1 MAENS
6 VNAPKEHLVMA
17 KSNQLTDVRNLMGE
31 FDVVKV
37 TQKNVKERKKTLQN
51 GEDEQKDERQLLHT
65 MQRKQQ
71 HKNTYP
77 KKKQET
83 QHDTNTNCTIV
94 PHNINCDTN
103 IPTSSTSNIQ
113 NIKLDESPVH
123 TETEESLSSNEDEVE
138 AQVQTQK
145 NTRRQYRKRQTT
157 EWRTE

>member
-1 MAENS
+1 
-6 VNAPKEHLVMA
+6 
-17 KSNQLTDVRNLMGE
+17 
-31 FDVVKV
+31 
-37 TQKNVKERKKTLQN
+37 
-51 GEDEQKDERQLLHT
+51 

-71 HKNTYP
+71 YKNTFP

-94 PHNINCDTN
+94 SHNINHDTN

-113 NIKLDESPVH
+113 NIKLDETPVH

-145 NTRRQYRKRQTT
+145 NIRRQYRKRQTT
-157 EWRTE
+157 EWRTEQMHQYRARKQPQQIT

>member
-1 MAENS
+1 
-6 VNAPKEHLVMA
+6 
-17 KSNQLTDVRNLMGE
+17 
-31 FDVVKV
+31 
-37 TQKNVKERKKTLQN
+37 
-51 GEDEQKDERQLLHT
+51 

-94 PHNINCDTN
+94 PHNINHDTN

-113 NIKLDESPVH
+113 NIKLDETPVH
-123 TETEESLSSNEDEVE
+123 TETKESLSSNEDEVE

-145 NTRRQYRKRQTT
+145 IQEDNTERDRQQSREQNKCIDTGQGNSHSK
-157 EWRTE
+157 

>member
-1 MAENS
+1 
-6 VNAPKEHLVMA
+6 
-17 KSNQLTDVRNLMGE
+17 
-31 FDVVKV
+31 
-37 TQKNVKERKKTLQN
+37 
-51 GEDEQKDERQLLHT
+51 

-94 PHNINCDTN
+94 PHNINHDTN

-113 NIKLDESPVH
+113 NIKLDETPVH

-138 AQVQTQK
+138 TQVQTQK
-145 NTRRQYRKRQTT
+145 NTRQYRKRQRT
-157 EWRTE
+157 EWRTEQMH

>member
-1 MAENS
+1 
-6 VNAPKEHLVMA
+6 
-17 KSNQLTDVRNLMGE
+17 
-31 FDVVKV
+31 
-37 TQKNVKERKKTLQN
+37 
-51 GEDEQKDERQLLHT
+51 

-94 PHNINCDTN
+94 PHNINHDTN

-113 NIKLDESPVH
+113 NIKLDETPVH

-145 NTRRQYRKRQTT
+145 NTRQYRKRQTT
-157 EWRTE
+157 EWRTEQMHQY